1 MLTMRRGLCLV
12 WQSAVAVAGPS
23 HPTNRIVAVKVYPSL
38 THVVKGL
45 ATANFTRL
53 PETVQLARKRRSSQ
67 AAQLLWEMRF
77 KDYSCEVGKI
87 RIEVI
92 MKLQVALSHSYRWP
106 ARSGGM

>member
-1 MLTMRRGLCLV
+1 VGCAWFGTLQL
-12 WQSAVAVAGPS
+12 QSPDPS

-38 THVVKGL
+38 THVAKGL
-45 ATANFTRL
+45 ATANFISL
-53 PETVQLARKRRSSQ
+53 PETVQLARKRRSQ

-106 ARSGGM
+106 ARLGGM